1 MLQEVYRLNPFAN
14 YNMLCALSWRCRPR
28 FRVEPPW
35 WPVCF
40 FAKRQQTRLQE
51 SVFDHRLLSSSV
63 NTEEAPLEFIKRRS
77 DAMGNFVRHVR
88 HTGMGEQKT
97 TIGLRHDLISSLD
110 AVAITHWR
118 GRQNTRSQ
126 YRRYA
131 YGRSMLRGDR
141 SVLGRVGA
149 DASERRH
156 QVEKPSEDTVT
167 SLSDALSDNMTLW

>member
-1 MLQEVYRLNPFAN
+1 MLHEVYRLHLKN
-14 YNMLCALSWRCRPR
+14 YNILCALSWWCRPR
-28 FRVEPPW
+28 LLRKPLW
-35 WPVCF
+35 QPVCL
-40 FAKRQQTRLQE
+40 FAERQQTRLGE
-51 SVFDHRLLSSSV
+51 FVFDHRLLSSSV
-63 NTEEAPLEFIKRRS
+63 NPEEAPLEFIKRRS

-97 TIGLRHDLISSLD
+97 AMRLRHNLISGLD
-110 AVAITHWR
+110 AVAVTYWR

-141 SVLGRVGA
+141 SVLARVGA